1 MELARGTLEQ
11 VLDCLPCSAFVWD
24 DQRRVIAFN
33 PLASR
38 QVALAL
44 GAPAGALGHEHATS
58 RAGEL
63 ECWTAQLTSPAGRT
77 FEAELRAR
85 RISVDGR
92 PMQLVIVHELRA
104 TPRSQEDRSSSEARL
119 RQAVHVAELGIF
131 EHDHLGDTVYFS
143 PEHRAIYG
151 WGPEIEPTLER
162 IMSVAHPRDMARVGA
177 AIARAHDPS
186 GDGVCDIEG
195 RLLRPNG
202 QTRWIHTRSQ
212 TFFGSVDGRAVPV
225 WTVGASLDITDSKD
239 TTLRQQRL
247 VSLLDATPDL
257 VGIAELDGTL
267 LYVNRA
273 ARETFALGADATLEH
288 VLALVGEALRTQL
301 VEVIVPAAI
310 ASGLWR
316 GEVVSKTPAAGERP
330 YSLILLAHRDSERS
344 FVSVIAHDLSA
355 LRRLEEQA
363 RQSQKMEAIGRL
375 AGGIAHDF
383 NNLLSVIL
391 GYLDLARAGLPA
403 DAPVADFLGESR
415 LAAERA
421 ADLTRQMLAF
431 SRKQML
437 QPRVINLG
445 AVLNDMQP
453 MVRRLVGED
462 ISFRINLAQGPLC
475 IRADKSQLEQVV
487 LNLVV
492 NARDAMPD
500 GGVLS
505 IDLQTAFFDS
515 EYAGSQHGVA
525 PGRYVMMAVTDDGVG
540 MDSATTA
547 RIFEPFFS
555 TKGAGHGTGL
565 GLATVFGIVKQNGGD
580 IWVYSEP
587 GRGTTFKLYFPQS
600 DEQPSLATPAVVTPV
615 PVAPGAT
622 IMVVEDEPQLRSMVS
637 TVLRGEGYVV
647 IEAEDPLQAIAL
659 ARDHA
664 GVIDLLLTDVVM
676 PHLSGKKLVE
686 RLEPSRPEM
695 QVIYMSGYTENTI
708 VRQGVVDPS
717 IYFLP
722 KPIVPSALRNIVR
735 EVLRGPE
742 RAIPLDADASRPR

>member
-1 MELARGTLEQ
+1 VELTRGTLQ
-11 VLDCLPCSAFVWD
+11 HVLECLPCGAFVWD
-24 DQRRVIAFN
+24 EQRRVIAFN
-33 PLASR
+33 PLASE

-44 GAPAGALGHEHATS
+44 GASSGALGHEHAPS
-58 RAGEL
+58 RSGEL

-77 FEAELRAR
+77 FDAELRAR
-85 RISVDGR
+85 RIGVDGR
-92 PMQLVIVHELRA
+92 RMQLIVLHELRA
-104 TPRSQEDRSSSEARL
+104 APRSEEERSPSEVRL

-131 EHDHLGDTVYFS
+131 EHDHVRDTVYFS

-151 WGPEIEPTLER
+151 WGSDVEPTLER

-177 AIARAHDPS
+177 AIGRAHDPS
-186 GDGVCDIEG
+186 GDGVCDVEG
-195 RLLRPNG
+195 RVLRPNG
-202 QTRWIHTRSQ
+202 QARWLHTRSQ
-212 TFFGSVDGRAVPV
+212 TFFGNVGGRTVPV
-225 WTVGASLDITDSKD
+225 RTVGASLDITESKD
-239 TTLRQQRL
+239 AILRQQRL
-247 VSLLDATPDL
+247 VSILDATPDL

-273 ARETFALGADATLEH
+273 ARETFALSPDATLEH
-288 VLALVGEALRTQL
+288 VLGLVGENLRTQL
-301 VEVIVPAAI
+301 LEVIVPSAI
-310 ASGLWR
+310 KDGLWR
-316 GEVVSKTPAAGERP
+316 GEVVAKTPRAGERP

-403 DAPVADFLGESR
+403 DTHVAEFLGESR

-462 ISFRINLAQGPLC
+462 IAFGINLAAGPLY

-500 GGVLS
+500 GGVLG
-505 IDLQTAFFDS
+505 IDVQSVFFDS

-525 PGRYVMMAVTDDGVG
+525 PGRYVMMAVSDDGVG
-540 MDSATTA
+540 MDAATTT

-555 TKGAGHGTGL
+555 TKGPGRGTGL
-565 GLATVFGIVKQNGGD
+565 GLATVFGIVKQNGGE

-587 GRGTTFKLYFPQS
+587 GRGTTFKLYFPES
-600 DEQPSLATPAVVTPV
+600 DEQPSLATPVPVTP
-615 PVAPGAT
+615 APISHGAT
-622 IMVVEDEPQLRSMVS
+622 ILVVEDEPQLRSMVS

-647 IEAEDPLQAIAL
+647 LEAEDPLRAIEL
-659 ARDHA
+659 ARSHV
-664 GVIDLLLTDVVM
+664 GLIDLLLTDVVL

-695 QVIYMSGYTENTI
+695 RIIYMSGYTENTI

-717 IYFLP
+717 IHFLP

-735 EVLRGPE
+735 DVLRGPE
-742 RAIPLDADASRPR
+742 RAHASPSL